1 MKWQAIAEDWELLAD
16 EWAASDTGL
25 IAEVDCTADEAQD
38 LCADVDGFPTIRYG
52 EPTSL
57 DDYPGQREFADMSTF
72 AKENLKPSCGLNNM
86 DLCDEGTKKEIT
98 KFLDM
103 STTEL
108 EDLANDVYNK
118 IEEMEK
124 AAGEEITEIEK
135 QINAIIDKFTKD
147 SEAFKKESNFK
158 FLLAAL
164 RSKEPEDEDD
174 ENENDEL

>member
-1 MKWQAIAEDWELLAD
+1 
-16 EWAASDTGL
+16 
-25 IAEVDCTADEAQD
+25 
-38 LCADVDGFPTIRYG
+38 
-52 EPTSL
+52 
-57 DDYPGQREFADMSTF
+57 
-72 AKENLKPSCGLNNM
+72 M
-86 DLCDEGTKKEIT
+86 DLCDEDTKKEIT
-98 KFLDM
+98 KYLDM